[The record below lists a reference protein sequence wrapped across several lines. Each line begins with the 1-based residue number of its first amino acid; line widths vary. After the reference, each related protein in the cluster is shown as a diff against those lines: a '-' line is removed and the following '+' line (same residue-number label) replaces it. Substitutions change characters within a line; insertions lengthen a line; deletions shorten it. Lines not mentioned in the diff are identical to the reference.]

1 MHDLTNPTPGFR
13 QAWWLSRQS
22 ATSSGL
28 RCALPI
34 VLWCL
39 LALPAAATDL
49 GTVLASAMQGSQVPA
64 MGVLVMIDGKVAGEA
79 VRGVRRNDGTDAVK
93 LDDVWH
99 IGSDA
104 KAMTATM
111 IARLVERGVLSW
123 TTPLEQMLPEL
134 VAVMHPQY
142 RSVTLLQLLS
152 HHTGLP
158 AGLDDGKIAWRISD
172 MGGLSLSQR
181 RLAYIKGEL
190 QDAPVGPTTDF
201 NYSNIGY
208 IVAAVVAERVTGV
221 SYENLMR
228 RDVFLPLG
236 MKHVGFGFTHPG
248 QNMGHHLGGPVAP
261 QDELPPFTA
270 PAGDLYM
277 PLRDWALFCLDQ
289 LGGGRLLTAKSY
301 ALMQTAQPDGA
312 YGLGWAVQPSFG
324 PLQGPV
330 LIHAGSDGNWLAQ
343 VFLFPNT
350 GSGLLVTANAADEMG
365 AKKAEAAVIKAL
377 IFRLNPP
384 APKSASPAK

>member
-1 MHDLTNPTPGFR
+1 MTDLTDPTPGFA
-13 QAWWLSRQS
+13 QARGLNRQS
-22 ATSSGL
+22 ATSSSL
-28 RCALPI
+28 RCALSI

-39 LALPAAATDL
+39 LALPAAAADL
-49 GTVLASAMQGSQVPA
+49 GTVLASAMQGTNVPA

-79 VRGVRRNDGTDAVK
+79 VRGVRRNDGTDPVRRN
-93 LDDVWH
+93 DVWH

-104 KAMTATM
+104 KAMTAAM

-134 VAVMHPQY
+134 AAFMRPQY
-142 RSVTLLQLLS
+142 RPVTLLQLLS
-152 HHTGLP
+152 HHSGLP
-158 AGLDDGKIAWRISD
+158 AGLDDGKIAWKISD

-208 IVAAVVAERVTGV
+208 IVAAVIAERATGT
-221 SYENLMR
+221 SYEALMR
-228 RDVFLPLG
+228 QEVFSPLG
-236 MKHVGFGFTHPG
+236 MSHVGFGFTHRG
-248 QNMGHHLGGPVAP
+248 QNVGHHLGGPVTP
-261 QDELPPFTA
+261 TDELPPFTA

-324 PLQGPV
+324 PLRGPA

-343 VFLFPNT
+343 AFLFPNT
-350 GSGLLVTANAADEMG
+350 RSGLLVTANAADDMG

-377 IFRLNPP
+377 IFRLSPP
-384 APKSASPAK
+384 APKLASPAK